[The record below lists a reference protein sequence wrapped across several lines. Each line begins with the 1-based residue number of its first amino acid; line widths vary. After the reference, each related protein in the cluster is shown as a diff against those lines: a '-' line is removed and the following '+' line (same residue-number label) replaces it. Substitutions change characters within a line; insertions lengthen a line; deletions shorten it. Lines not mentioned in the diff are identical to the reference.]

1 MVILQF
7 FQAGFEV
14 VLSSAPAIKL
24 HISSTTSCRTTHAI
38 LGGGFNP
45 SKSICQI
52 DKSFIISSISACR
65 RVNRNNHDKKA
76 PPRMPAAISEK
87 NTSNN
92 SPFQRKAVRK
102 KKQQISNRASRARR
116 ISCSKHPKSLPLGF
130 HRQTPVRDSE
140 RSQWP
145 TKKKMN

>member
-1 MVILQF
+1 MVILEF

-102 KKQQISNRASRARR
+102 KKTTNLEQSFPGPSDLVFEASQVTSLGVSPSN
-116 ISCSKHPKSLPLGF
+116 P
-130 HRQTPVRDSE
+130 SE
-140 RSQWP
+140 R
-145 TKKKMN
+145 